1 MLTWQLAFDIIQYGH
16 GEFMLSYVMAKEISA
31 CVFLL
36 LVATEGYKTQSG
48 FRKHAPSRLG
58 QIRLSQIEL
67 SKRDNISIIIRD
79 KRKQWNSILH
89 SHIYDM
95 QQFVYSE
102 RERDSIF
109 ENVWKCIY
117 ILKLYWSHSCLDFLY
132 SLLYNF

>member
-16 GEFMLSYVMAKEISA
+16 GGFMLFYVMAKEISA

-102 RERDSIF
+102 RERLYI
-109 ENVWKCIY
+109 WKCLKVY
-117 ILKLYWSHSCLDFLY
+117 LYTETILKSFL
-132 SLLYNF
+132 SGLPLFLTL

>member
-1 MLTWQLAFDIIQYGH
+1 MLTWQPAFDIIQYGH
-16 GEFMLSYVMAKEISA
+16 GGFMLSYVMAKEISA

-102 RERDSIF
+102 RERLYI
-109 ENVWKCIY
+109 WKCLKVY
-117 ILKLYWSHSCLDFLY
+117 LYTETILKSFL
-132 SLLYNF
+132 SGLPLFLTL